1 MNPTMSGHHPPAK
14 HQKPPVHLCPLC
26 PADSPGPIYGL
37 TPFCTLSKISCAR
50 AKAYPAASPSIL
62 QSSILYPLWLRLCR
76 AASLRFNGAPFN
88 CTAAGAGW
96 WDKGVDWKSYNKLI
110 AFTVDANLP
119 GANLYLSRF
128 ARRSQT
134 RRAQTLEVRIS
145 RVMKS
150 SANSGGG
157 VDAPGTVLDLSRTR
171 QGESITS
178 KERRYCLPQQ
188 PQHEMRESSLL

>member
-1 MNPTMSGHHPPAK
+1 MTDL
-14 HQKPPVHLCPLC
+14 PV
-26 PADSPGPIYGL
+26 AGTGL
-37 TPFCTLSKISCAR
+37 PRRPSQCNTRESCTLSKISCAR
-50 AKAYPAASPSIL
+50 AKAYPAASP
-62 QSSILYPLWLRLCR
+62 SILYPLWLRLCR

-88 CTAAGAGW
+88 CTAARAGW

-157 VDAPGTVLDLSRTR
+157 VDASGTVLDLSQTR
-171 QGESITS
+171 QGECTTS

-188 PQHEMRESSLL
+188 PQHEMRERSFL